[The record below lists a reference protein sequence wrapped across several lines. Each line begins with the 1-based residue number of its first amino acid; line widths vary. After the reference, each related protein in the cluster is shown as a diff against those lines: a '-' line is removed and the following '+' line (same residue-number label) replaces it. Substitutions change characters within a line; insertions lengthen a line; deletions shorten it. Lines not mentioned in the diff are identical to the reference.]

1 MTTSTSPIDAITA
14 SPTLLKSVAVFCGS
28 NFGASPEYADAAR
41 ALGTEIARRGLTLVY
56 GGTHKGLM
64 GLMADAALEA
74 GGKVVGIIN
83 QRLHDRGHLHP
94 KLTQHEI
101 VTDMRARKAR
111 MADLVDA
118 FIAMPGGLG
127 TLEELFE
134 AATLTQ
140 LGDHTKACGA
150 LNVRG
155 FYDPM
160 RAMLTRAVDEGFL
173 KTEHRDMIVIDA
185 DPASLLDGL
194 ADWKAPT
201 VTKWIEKA

>member
-1 MTTSTSPIDAITA
+1 MTTSSSPIDAITA
-14 SPTLLKSVAVFCGS
+14 SPTQLKSVAVFCGS

-94 KLTQHEI
+94 LLTQHEI

-185 DPASLLDGL
+185 NPASLLDAL

-201 VTKWIEKA
+201 VTKWIEKP